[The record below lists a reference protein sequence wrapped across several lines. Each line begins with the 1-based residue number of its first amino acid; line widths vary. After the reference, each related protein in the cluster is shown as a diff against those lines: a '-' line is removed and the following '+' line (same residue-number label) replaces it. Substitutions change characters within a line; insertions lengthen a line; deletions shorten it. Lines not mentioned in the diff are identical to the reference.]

1 MSALAGEEAHVT
13 GTHAEDLALLPSRVQ
28 CGEGNLTWLVENTR
42 EELGSGLGLLGSQD
56 PWKRG
61 ELWARERLDEAA
73 PPLLSTRLLFRVLI
87 FLRGLI
93 ARREA
98 AACYFLC

>member
-1 MSALAGEEAHVT
+1 MSQAPTQRTWLFCPAGCSVE
-13 GTHAEDLALLPSRVQ
+13 R
-28 CGEGNLTWLVENTR
+28 GNLTWLVENTR
-42 EELGSGLGLLGSQD
+42 EELGGGLGLLGRQD
-56 PWKRG
+56 PWKQG
-61 ELWARERLDEAA
+61 ELWAGERPDAEA

-98 AACYFLC
+98 AAC